1 MGHRCGH
8 ALRFPSI
15 PAVPVPHGC
24 RDLAK
29 AGTRKRPTRG
39 ANIPANPAM
48 THSRG
53 AASLLR
59 ARERSSEGG
68 PRGPSRLRSR
78 MSDRSCG
85 GSLRQGREVS
95 AWVPGERTRRQCR
108 LVVDLPSVEHYV
120 RVQTEVNLRGVAEP
134 VARLRD
140 RHSATVPQRGAAMA
154 EIVRRECRHPRRLT
168 RPPERCP
175 ERVRVEACE
184 HLTVE
189 ITVARSRLRDRIEEL
204 SRDRNP
210 SALPCFCPGARHA
223 PAAVSFIDVPP
234 AERLEL
240 AYPHPGRVEH
250 EHGETVGGGYRREC
264 ASTCAAVGG
273 LTSSVSSGRELDR
286 GVARGVRRDLG
297 EVEHLGER

>member
-1 MGHRCGH
+1 MFARQPYRRKHSDVVVARLTSTVGVETRASLRRALPRSTRSAVESDGARCGH

-204 SRDRNP
+204 SRDGTH
-210 SALPCFCPGARHA
+210 LPCLVF
-223 PAAVSFIDVPP
+223 
-234 AERLEL
+234 
-240 AYPHPGRVEH
+240 
-250 EHGETVGGGYRREC
+250 
-264 ASTCAAVGG
+264 
-273 LTSSVSSGRELDR
+273 
-286 GVARGVRRDLG
+286 ARGRDTRQRPSRSSTSRQRSASSSPTRIPVASSTSTGRR
-297 EVEHLGER
+297 

>member
-204 SRDRNP
+204 SRDRKP
-210 SALPCFCPGARHA
+210 ICLALFLPGGATRA
-223 PAAVSFIDVPP
+223 
-234 AERLEL
+234 
-240 AYPHPGRVEH
+240 
-250 EHGETVGGGYRREC
+250 
-264 ASTCAAVGG
+264 
-273 LTSSVSSGRELDR
+273 SGRLVHR
-286 GVARGVRRDLG
+286 RPASGAPRARLPASRSRRARARGDGRRRVSPRMRPRRVRRSAG
-297 EVEHLGER
+297 